1 MSNQGVPG
9 DVIRL
14 DGVIKTYQSGTVL
27 RAG

>member
-14 DGVIKTYQSGTVL
+14 DGVSKTYQSGTAL